1 MTQGKPTT
9 PRKCQK
15 KSSKSTQGKAM
26 RRCKICD
33 YETKNSS
40 TMSMHVS
47 MKHSPTKKHKCPKC
61 PKLFAEKTQ
70 LIHHFVNNHC
80 PADIPCGFPEC
91 PFLFKNTTTQKMH
104 YVRCHLKDKELFAPS
119 SFKGQVTCLTCNI
132 FLKRANMM
140 YHLAQCSTESPFCIN
155 VAALQKKKLDEGIVE
170 LAGLSD
176 DEDEIIWGQPAKQ
189 ANKHRDEHKDED
201 KDKEDEDLDGLLGRI
216 LD

>member
-1 MTQGKPTT
+1 MTQGKAST
-9 PRKCQK
+9 PRKSTKQF
-15 KSSKSTQGKAM
+15 KSM
-26 RRCKICD
+26 RQCNYCD
-33 YETKNSS
+33 YETQNGS

-80 PADIPCGFPEC
+80 DADIPCGFPEC

-104 YVRCHLKDKELFAPS
+104 YVRSHLKDKELFAPS
-119 SFKGQVTCLTCNI
+119 SIKGQVTCLTCNI

-155 VAALQKKKLDEGIVE
+155 VAALQKKKLDEGIKE

-176 DEDEIIWGQPAKQ
+176 DEDDVDVRRSGQHTTRAQ
-189 ANKHRDEHKDED
+189 DED
-201 KDKEDEDLDGLLGRI
+201 EELDGI
-216 LD
+216 LERVLD